1 MPWNL
6 CEKDLQSFCEP
17 VLGDRNEGLKFIH
30 SIATVFNQTTMNCSC
45 LGPFHTKMFAELLRK
60 EEGIFESHFI
70 YKFNERLLF
79 SKVCAG
85 IYRKT
90 LKKGNCVFASHGYLT
105 SIDRYTIP
113 RTWLPVIPKAYDVP
127 PPIPW
132 PWSPSRW
139 MKLWREW
146 HRNAQVG
153 RDLFDRYC
161 KMFSWCINLFN
172 SNAGIPTFYNLASF
186 CGRIV
191 NAKLL
196 NEYLQL
202 FARKMTTMV
211 TQARARGWKKQ
222 SRPRAQLATII
233 SKNHQKALCHVQH
246 CFF

>member
-1 MPWNL
+1 MNG
-6 CEKDLQSFCEP
+6 CCSVKY
-17 VLGDRNEGLKFIH
+17 VL
-30 SIATVFNQTTMNCSC
+30 VFT
-45 LGPFHTKMFAELLRK
+45 A
-60 EEGIFESHFI
+60 
-70 YKFNERLLF
+70 RLWK
-79 SKVCAG
+79 KV
-85 IYRKT
+85 
-90 LKKGNCVFASHGYLT
+90 NCVFASHGYLT

-146 HRNAQVG
+146 HGNAQVG

-222 SRPRAQLATII
+222 SRPRGSACNNNIEEP
-233 SKNHQKALCHVQH
+233 SESFMPCSAL
-246 CFF
+246 FF